1 ILAEARQQNVGLVLA
16 HQFLGQIEHPVL
28 RALAANTSIKMA
40 SRLESGDPAAMARD
54 MNCTPDFI
62 RNQPIGSFATFI
74 RGATASAISMHFPL
88 ETLRRFERMGD
99 EERNLVRQRNREIY
113 ANPISDEPRTS
124 APPDAKAGDDQSP
137 RPSRRPRRSPDD

>member
-1 ILAEARQQNVGLVLA
+1 
-16 HQFLGQIEHPVL
+16 VL

-40 SRLESGDPAAMARD
+40 ARLESGDPTAMARD

-74 RGATASAISMHFPL
+74 RGATPSAISMHFPL
-88 ETLRRFERMGD
+88 EALRRFERMP
-99 EERNLVRQRNREIY
+99 EAERDVVRQRNRELY
-113 ANPISDEPRTS
+113 ANPLSDEPRTS
-124 APPDAKAGDDQSP
+124 ARPDTKAGDDQSP